1 MQAVCKA
8 REKFSARQIQE
19 FMASVGHLFVEF
31 RSAQSTYRNS
41 AELSIVW
48 QKSDSAFHSA
58 VDFMG
63 ASFFS
68 FFRCVIH
75 CLVKASISL
84 VASLTSCPVGG
95 RARARR

>member
-1 MQAVCKA
+1 M
-8 REKFSARQIQE
+8 
-19 FMASVGHLFVEF
+19 
-31 RSAQSTYRNS
+31 RSFTSTLQTQPRSHSTQSIYKNS

-68 FFRCVIH
+68 FSRCAIQ
-75 CLVKASISL
+75 CLVNASISV
-84 VASLTSCPVGG
+84 VASLISCPVGG
-95 RARARR
+95 RDKSSKIERLNLFFPIIPKLID